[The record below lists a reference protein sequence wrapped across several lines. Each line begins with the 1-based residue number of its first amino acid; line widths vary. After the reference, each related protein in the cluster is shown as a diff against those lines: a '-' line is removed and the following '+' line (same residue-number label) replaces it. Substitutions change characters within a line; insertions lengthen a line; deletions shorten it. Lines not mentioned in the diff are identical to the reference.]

1 MQYKST
7 IPNIVLEAGL
17 PARFRYWSGIS
28 GARYLFTRTDLA
40 ALDHFDE
47 AVVIL
52 VRFGRII
59 WAGFPPGRAPS
70 AERLTALAG
79 REGTEIYIHLLA
91 RTDEHRDRIIADLSA
106 MFDIGQTEPEEGL
119 ARIIEFPVAA

>member
-1 MQYKST
+1 MQYKSS

-17 PARFRYWSGIS
+17 PARFRYWSGLS

-40 ALDHFDE
+40 ALDHFDD

-59 WAGFPPGRAPS
+59 WAGNPPGHNPS
-70 AERLTALAG
+70 ASRLNALAG
-79 REGTEIYIHLLA
+79 RDGTEIYIHLLA
-91 RTDEHRDRIIADLSA
+91 RSDEQRDAIIADLGA
-106 MFDIGQTEPEEGL
+106 MLDVGQTETACP